1 MFDFDR
7 WLEIGQTLGRHKLRT
22 ILTAFGVSWG
32 IFMLIVMLGV
42 GKGVERGVM
51 SMYSDVST
59 NSVWIYGG
67 KTLMPF
73 RGLLPGREI
82 LLDLDDVE
90 LLRNLPGVDLI
101 APVKMLSGNYTMLY
115 GRNSG
120 SFPIHGINADYG
132 RIEKLLLSNGRQLN
146 ELDNSQGRKVTVIGA
161 RISEV
166 LFGEKINP
174 LGKTVSVSG
183 VPFKVIGV
191 YKKALG
197 EQQSNRFFIPL
208 KTLQSTFD
216 PSLKLTQI
224 ILTIAPSF
232 TWLNIKPEAAKLL
245 ARRHAFDVRDIAA
258 FESFDISDEVSKLQ
272 ALMNGIRWFVLM
284 VGTGTLLAGCVG
296 VSNTML
302 VTVKERTR
310 EIGIRKALGATPN
323 AILSM
328 ILQETLLITL
338 GAGYIGLL
346 AGVGLIELLR
356 RFELNSDFF
365 QDPQVDLPYI
375 FGALVVLT
383 LTGMVAGY
391 LPARQAVRIS
401 PIEALRHE

>member
-1 MFDFDR
+1 
-7 WLEIGQTLGRHKLRT
+7 
-22 ILTAFGVSWG
+22 
-32 IFMLIVMLGV
+32 
-42 GKGVERGVM
+42 M